1 MCVLSSCYSRWVDS
15 VHRCPGC
22 RCPVLPIP
30 PALVQPVSNPS
41 PAPFLLQALSRA
53 SSRSSS
59 RSVSRTSSGVFD
71 ASPLPPVA
79 AGGGLVPQSSIG
91 SGLGGRGVLETALQS
106 IRRGSN
112 VPAVLARPQQ
122 PASPDQGPS
131 SGLRISPGAAAYL
144 PPPDNDFE
152 PFDSDL
158 DSPHPSGRRMSG
170 MGPEPPSPISLM
182 PRWEPPSPI
191 DLRPR
196 AEPPSP
202 GSGGG
207 QQQLGAAPPITISL
221 RPQVQPPSPMSL
233 RPRAEPPS
241 PISLLPRVQP
251 PSPGALS
258 PVGSAGRG
266 SPGYRPYTSYV
277 GNVGS
282 PIISLAAQPR
292 REPASPLGTGRSPGP
307 LDGAGGSGMFSP
319 TARASGPGTGE
330 WRLHWATE
338 PSGLGCRRGPSAS
351 PLSCAAQ
358 LCHSSMQLT
367 WHVSP
372 ACCTHPYLLRC
383 PYILHLLPS
392 RPACAPT
399 GGLTLQQI
407 LQQYSSS
414 GYKSRGASSRR
425 NSIDVP
431 AGGRRSMDA
440 GSVGGSIARESILS
454 QSAVSDLDDVTWL
467 GDN

>member
-1 MCVLSSCYSRWVDS
+1 MEQVCVCVFAGGCCSRWGDS
-15 VHRCPGC
+15 VHRRSGC
-22 RCPVLPIP
+22 RCPALPIP
-30 PALVQPVSNPS
+30 PARVQPISNQPPGPS
-41 PAPFLLQALSRA
+41 LLQALSRA

-79 AGGGLVPQSSIG
+79 AGGGLVPQNSIG

-112 VPAVLARPQQ
+112 APAVLARPQQ

-131 SGLRISPGAAAYL
+131 SGLRISPGAAGYL

-158 DSPHPSGRRMSG
+158 DSPHPSSRRMSG

-207 QQQLGAAPPITISL
+207 QRQLGAAPPITISL

-282 PIISLAAQPR
+282 PIISLAAPPR

-330 WRLHWATE
+330 WRLLWLTE
-338 PSGLGCRRGPSAS
+338 APGLGCSRGPTRPHHHSAVQ
-351 PLSCAAQ
+351 LSCAAQ
-358 LCHSSMQLT
+358 TCS
-367 WHVSP
+367 
-372 ACCTHPYLLRC
+372 
-383 PYILHLLPS
+383 
-392 RPACAPT
+392 
-399 GGLTLQQI
+399 
-407 LQQYSSS
+407 
-414 GYKSRGASSRR
+414 
-425 NSIDVP
+425 
-431 AGGRRSMDA
+431 
-440 GSVGGSIARESILS
+440 
-454 QSAVSDLDDVTWL
+454 
-467 GDN
+467 